1 MVFSMKASWIFAGL
15 VAASC
20 GVPAQAANLGLVSL
34 DRYDS
39 GIQAE
44 LSQPAPWLSNI
55 SRCDAGLACDGAVG
69 DGTCSGSEPGLLGFG
84 VVRRSETCYDDFI
97 SPMTNP
103 VYFEDPRQLSELR
116 GIFIDHKLPVLLGA
130 PAGEIRLYALQA
142 RVRLTDRWS
151 LIAVKDGYIESESPL
166 IQDGWADVTAGLK
179 YSLYRDASCGRLLS
193 AGLRYETYAG
203 HRGSLQGNGNGVF
216 DLFLSGGT
224 RLGNRSHYL
233 TSGGLILPVD
243 SHAENQM
250 AYWSH
255 HLDYRILKRTYL
267 FSELNWYNY
276 IRDAN
281 AFPVA
286 LEGGDLFNFGSPGVS
301 GNNIVTNAY
310 GLKFKP
316 TRHLETGVALEFP
329 LTERRGIL
337 DNRITADLILR
348 Y

>member
-1 MVFSMKASWIFAGL
+1 
-15 VAASC
+15 
-20 GVPAQAANLGLVSL
+20 
-34 DRYDS
+34 
-39 GIQAE
+39 
-44 LSQPAPWLSNI
+44 
-55 SRCDAGLACDGAVG
+55 
-69 DGTCSGSEPGLLGFG
+69 
-84 VVRRSETCYDDFI
+84 
-97 SPMTNP
+97 
-103 VYFEDPRQLSELR
+103 
-116 GIFIDHKLPVLLGA
+116 
-130 PAGEIRLYALQA
+130 
-142 RVRLTDRWS
+142 
-151 LIAVKDGYIESESPL
+151 
-166 IQDGWADVTAGLK
+166 
-179 YSLYRDASCGRLLS
+179 LS
-193 AGLRYETYAG
+193 AGLRYETNAG
-203 HRGSLQGNGNGVF
+203 HRGALQGNGNGVF